1 MKKRVELPLIE
12 PLYSAYQYQG
22 MGGATLYNNESV
34 RNWYFNEIMLLSCSR
49 KFLSGFTTPEITIFD
64 SSWCSNPSFEKI
76 WFSTEYTK
84 GYINYII
91 RVLLDKGFYVV
102 FGNVD
107 DYYIEGKTWYKE
119 RHLSH
124 DGLICGYDQN
134 DKTYCIYSYDNKWIY
149 RKFWTSQKGFNAGI
163 KSMRKKGVYS
173 IICGLK
179 VKGDKIEFSP
189 SIALQN
195 IKEYLDSSLEKY
207 PWEGEGDVYG
217 IVVHE
222 YLVKYLEKL
231 YDETIPY
238 ERMDWRVFRL
248 VWEHKKVMLER
259 IEKIE
264 QELNLG
270 DEISKKYKLLVSEA
284 DTMRMLYAS
293 HHMKRRDS
301 VLPIMKKKLLK
312 LMDEEKKL
320 LTLLVEKTGGRSTND
335 AVGISKE

>member
-12 PLYSAYQYQG
+12 PLYSTYQNQG
-22 MGGATLYNNESV
+22 ACTAILSSNQSIC
-34 RNWYFNEIMLLSCSR
+34 NWYYNQVMNLSCNR
-49 KFLSGFTTPEITIFD
+49 KFLSGFTTPQINIID
-64 SSWCSNPSFEKI
+64 STWNCNPYLDKR
-76 WFSTEYTK
+76 WMSTEFAK
-84 GYINYII
+84 GHINPII
-91 RVLLDKGFYVV
+91 REFLNRGFYVA
-102 FGNVD
+102 FGSVD
-107 DYYIEGKTWYKE
+107 DYYIKGKSWYKK
-119 RHLSH
+119 RHFAH

-134 DKTYCIYSYDNKWIY
+134 DKTYCIYAYNSDWVY
-149 RKFWTSQKGFNAGI
+149 RKFWISQNDFNAGRI
-163 KSMRKKGVYS
+163 YMHKKGKYS
-173 IICGLK
+173 NICGLK

-259 IEKIE
+259 IKKIE

-270 DEISKKYKLLVSEA
+270 DEISKKYQLLVFEA

-312 LMDEEKKL
+312 LMDQEKKL
-320 LTLLVEKTGGRSTND
+320 LTLLVEKTGGRSEND